1 MNPVDYQFI
10 KKVLI
15 QTQNL
20 EPKDKEEYVAKAC
33 QQKPELLESI
43 MQMLAIEDSPDAN
56 VMERAP
62 ITEHVD
68 DEILELPAKTKIN
81 QYTIIE
87 KIGSGGMGV
96 VYAAQQS
103 YPAERKVAIKLIKNL
118 PKQEQ
123 LISETNILAKL
134 NHPNIATLYEID
146 KTDSEQLYIAME
158 FIEGDDI
165 ITWCKNHDYST
176 KQILILFQ
184 QLCAGIGFAH
194 EKGIIHCDIK
204 PNNVLVT
211 SIDEKATVKII
222 DFGISQLAQQYT
234 VKDEISGTPAYLAPE
249 ILAQKDVVL
258 NDTRRDV
265 YALGILLKKLLPA
278 HLPQD
283 LQAIIGKSSAKNR
296 ENRYPSPIGIS
307 KDIDQYFNK
316 QAVSA
321 RKPTLG
327 YLTGLFIRRRF
338 IVVLVSMGFILTLIG
353 GYINQSR
360 LAQAAQVAQVEA
372 EELSAFMT
380 DLFNVANPEK
390 TKTEAITAL
399 DLLGK
404 AETKL
409 LAIEGLTLSDARFM
423 HTIGSI
429 YTRLGRLD
437 KAKIIVEKSLQLKQ
451 NKLNPTDREIVQ
463 GLLQLGLL
471 NKNLSEYDQAEN
483 NLLLAIDL
491 LNKQDNP
498 DSSQLAYAHNHLG
511 NLYFKLLQLDKAEI
525 QHQAAINYR
534 IKLED
539 KKLLADSYNN
549 LGVIY
554 REKYDSIKTVKYM
567 HLALNIYEQEYGNQ
581 HAFVGIV
588 KTNLAIIE
596 ESQYHFK
603 KSEQLMIDALEI
615 FSKNYGKTHTNTIT
629 VVMNLVRFY
638 NRRMRQQEAID
649 LYEEFAGTFD
659 TNTPYDIKLSL
670 MAWIELIYAKNHQ
683 YGKAHKIQQEIFNLI
698 AKKLPA
704 QKYLHE
710 KIYTRY
716 IQSLI
721 IQEQFDLASQQVS
734 IVLELAKNKW
744 GIDHF
749 LYLNILYLKAEI
761 YFKTQDIE
769 ISKALYQQILDAP
782 SEQRMVVIQKIGA
795 LVGLAKIFRKQ
806 QQLTKAHS
814 VLNKALTLILSI
826 NKFSKTSAAIIHY
839 QMGMT
844 YVAQG
849 KLALAKAEFEKALA
863 IQILEL
869 PSQHSD
875 LIATQ
880 KQL

>member
-1 MNPVDYQFI
+1 YFPESNP
-10 KKVLI
+10 K
-15 QTQNL
+15 
-20 EPKDKEEYVAKAC
+20 EPIELKAG
-33 QQKPELLESI
+33 E
-43 MQMLAIEDSPDAN
+43 
-56 VMERAP
+56 
-62 ITEHVD
+62 
-68 DEILELPAKTKIN
+68 KIN
-81 QYTIIE
+81 QYTIIK
-87 KIGSGGMGV
+87 KIGTGGMGI
-96 VYAAQQS
+96 VYLAKQN
-103 YPAERKVAIKLIKNL
+103 YPAERQVALKLIQQT
-118 PKQEQ
+118 PKQQQ
-123 LISETNILAKL
+123 LIAETQILAKL

-146 KTDSEQLYIAME
+146 KTKVEIEQLYIAME
-158 FIEGDDI
+158 FIEGEDI
-165 ITWCKNHDYST
+165 ISWCKSHHYSIR
-176 KQILILFQ
+176 QILKLFQ

-222 DFGISQLAQQYT
+222 DFGISQLATQ
-234 VKDEISGTPAYLAPE
+234 VSIKDDISGTPAYLAPE
-249 ILAQKDVVL
+249 ILENKETL
-258 NDTRRDV
+258 INDTRRDV
-265 YALGILLKKLLPA
+265 YALGVLLKKLLPEQ
-278 HLPQD
+278 LPQD
-283 LQAIIGKSSAKNR
+283 LQAIINKASANQR
-296 ENRYPSPIGIS
+296 ENRYPSPVGIS
-307 KDIDQYFNK
+307 NDIDRYFNK
-316 QAVSA
+316 QAISA
-321 RKPTLG
+321 RKPTIG

-338 IVVLVSMGFILTLIG
+338 IVVLVSLGFVLTLIG

-360 LAQAAQVAQVEA
+360 LAQAAQAAQIEA

-390 TKTEAITAL
+390 SKTDAITAL
-399 DLLGK
+399 DLLDK
-404 AETKL
+404 AQTKL
-409 LAIEGLTLSDARFM
+409 LEIKNPTLSDARFM

-429 YTRLGRLD
+429 YTRLGKLD

-471 NKNLSEYDQAEN
+471 NKNLDEYDTAEK
-483 NLLLAIDL
+483 NLQLAVDL
-491 LNKQDNP
+491 LNKQKNTDI
-498 DSSQLAYAHNHLG
+498 SQLAYAHNHLG

-525 QHQAAINYR
+525 QHQAAIKYR
-534 IKLED
+534 LRLEG

-554 REKYDSIKTVKYM
+554 REKYDLVKTTKYM

-596 ESQYHFK
+596 ESQHHFK
-603 KSEQLMIDALEI
+603 KSEQLMIGALDI
-615 FSKNYGKTHTNTIT
+615 FSKNYGKTHGNTIT

-638 NRRMRQQEAID
+638 DRRMRQQKAID
-649 LYEEFAGTFD
+649 LYEEFSGSFD

-683 YGKAHKIQQEIFNLI
+683 YGKANKIQQEIFNLI
-698 AKKLPA
+698 AQKLPA

-710 KIYTRY
+710 RIYTRY

-721 IQEQFDLASQQVS
+721 IQEQFDLANQQVS
-734 IVLELAKNKW
+734 VVLELAKNKW

-749 LYLNILYLKAEI
+749 LYLNILYLQAEI

-769 ISKALYQQILDAP
+769 TSKALYQQILDAP
-782 SEQRMVVIQKIGA
+782 SEQRLVIIYKVKA
-795 LVGLAKIFRKQ
+795 LIGLAKIFRKQ

-814 VLNKALTLILSI
+814 VLNKALTLILSV
-826 NKFSKTSAAIIHY
+826 NKFSKTTAAIIHY
-839 QMGMT
+839 QKGMI
-844 YVAQG
+844 YVAQD
-849 KLALAKAEFEKALA
+849 KPALATAEFEKALA

-869 PSQHSD
+869 PSQHPG

-880 KQL
+880 KQLSLLVGETPLWVPAM